1 MSCLFLTCCVL
12 LLFFFEV
19 HCLRTVIGVVGQTVT
34 LPCKYNA
41 RSHSI
46 TTTSVCWGRGEVPWS
61 KCSQTVLAT
70 DDDGSIMYAESD
82 RFQLRGKQANGDVSL
97 SIGRLHEHDSGIY
110 GCRVEL
116 PGFFNDLK
124 INVHLIVIKDSES
137 HILTTTPG
145 TVQSPAPFDEHWPT
159 GVDYDE
165 PVVDSVISKE
175 STLIF
180 RPETIARTAVVA
192 LMTVATPALLYGLT
206 KLLKKRKLQEET
218 A

>member
-1 MSCLFLTCCVL
+1 M
-12 LLFFFEV
+12 

-70 DDDGSIMYAESD
+70 EDDGSIIYAESD

-97 SIGRLHEHDSGIY
+97 SIRSLHEHDSGIY

-124 INVHLIVIKDSES
+124 INVHLIVIKGKTD
-137 HILTTTPG
+137 G
-145 TVQSPAPFDEHWPT
+145 NV
-159 GVDYDE
+159 G
-165 PVVDSVISKE
+165 
-175 STLIF
+175 
-180 RPETIARTAVVA
+180 
-192 LMTVATPALLYGLT
+192 
-206 KLLKKRKLQEET
+206 LKKEILHT
-218 A
+218 VPPPGYIW

>member
-124 INVHLIVIKDSES
+124 INVHLIVIKD
-137 HILTTTPG
+137 
-145 TVQSPAPFDEHWPT
+145 EHWPT